1 MVGCTRKAI
10 TPAIDGKGNLISM
23 DGVKWKTLQA
33 SDDLDF
39 NFILS
44 FIVSSE
50 EGELPAGKRSASILS
65 TITLER
71 SRRIA
76 SVLRSKLSVS
86 NENNVGIPQEFPEI
100 TGYNVYRDQAKL
112 ADLPSSQTQYTDKN
126 AISDSY
132 QYAVTTRD

>member
-1 MVGCTRKAI
+1 
-10 TPAIDGKGNLISM
+10 M